1 MKAGHAGKH
10 AHADPQHGRR
20 LSRRYRRAVYGTLAA
35 AWLTGV
41 LWLIFHYLLMRN
53 GEFGVE
59 PHPLEAWWL
68 RLHGAAAFASLWLGG
83 LVWALHVRA
92 SLARPQWCIGG
103 MLLIAMFV
111 VLGASGYL
119 LYYAGGDAL
128 RDAVRLVHWLI
139 GVALIV
145 PFLIHSLRARSARH
159 ARLEQTSAAQDDSL
173 A

>member
-1 MKAGHAGKH
+1 MKKRH
-10 AHADPQHGRR
+10 AHMHAHVGPPYSGR
-20 LSRRYRRAVYGTLAA
+20 LSRSHRRMVCGILTA
-35 AWLTGV
+35 AWLSGI
-41 LWLIFHYLLMRN
+41 LWLVFHYFLMRR
-53 GEFGVE
+53 GEFGAE

-83 LVWALHVRA
+83 LVWAVHVR
-92 SLARPQWCIGG
+92 SGLARPKRRISG
-103 MLLIAMFV
+103 MLLIALFV
-111 VLGASGYL
+111 VLAASGYL
-119 LYYAGGDAL
+119 LYYAGDDAL

-159 ARLEQTSAAQDDSL
+159 ARLEQTSAEDDSL